1 MGQIFELGPDH
12 MWNIA
17 VVGTQPGISPRFA
30 VSALLEM
37 GDNVLDEL
45 SARRVLRELPKQV
58 RVKGQDL
65 ERFKSVFETVEWFHH
80 ERVVNDWQMNDRNVW
95 VTRRDPD
102 ADVEMLF
109 MIAEGLLL
117 DERWGGFFRN
127 CQIIKRL
134 DEEDVM
140 ITFDRRP

>member
-1 MGQIFELGPDH
+1 M
-12 MWNIA
+12 
-17 VVGTQPGISPRFA
+17 
-30 VSALLEM
+30 
-37 GDNVLDEL
+37 
-45 SARRVLRELPKQV
+45 SARRLLKELPKQV
-58 RVKGQDL
+58 QVKGRDL

-80 ERVVNDWQMNDRNVW
+80 ERVVNDRQMNDRNVW

-117 DERWGGFFRN
+117 DERWSGFFRN
-127 CQIIKRL
+127 CQIIKKL
-134 DEEDVM
+134 DDEDVM